1 MISTISLTSVNSFKQ
16 PTELKCDKEVVL
28 VYGLNGSGK
37 TTTSSY
43 LYDLS
48 DPAFSA
54 CRIETTQDIEIL
66 TYNQKFVEDSFYEN
80 GSLRGVFTLSK
91 ENKVVK
97 AQVSQIEGEIEN
109 LLRDCVKAREEQE
122 KSISN
127 LTLAEN
133 QARESVW
140 EVKTKYAG
148 GDRVLEFCLTG
159 LQRKEKL
166 FDYLNALQIDG
177 EPNPPDIL
185 QLKERAS
192 ALMSE
197 DAEAVVEFVELE
209 SFDLPHEQIEVFGR
223 AVSGGSDGPVAT
235 VIEGLGNSDWVSR
248 GLKFLD
254 EEKGYPLQC
263 PFCQVSS
270 LNESLLASIKAVFD
284 ESYDRDKGTVNQ
296 IVSEYKS
303 LIEILNPLQDFDKRF
318 WTDADRDLYLSR
330 YKELTA
336 GLQGNLA
343 KAIRKQSAMATVIS
357 VEALSDVV
365 DRINDVI
372 RAVNKRVNAHNFDIL
387 NKARVKSEIKKQFW
401 LFMRQKYSGVIDSFR
416 KRMAQ
421 GQKNVDDRREVVKQH
436 DLQLDE
442 LNSKLLTLRS
452 QTVNIDS
459 AIDSINSRL
468 SDLGISGFTIQKY
481 NDDMYRLARVGMDAS
496 VFKTL
501 SEGEKTIISFLYFIE
516 RCHGVIDPAQAMK
529 PKVVVIDD
537 PISSLSQQYVFNI
550 GQYIKR
556 EFVNNTSYAQV
567 IVLTHSLYFF
577 YELTFTKKVDRDA
590 RQSLYRIR
598 KDAIGST
605 FCRMRYEEIQN
616 DYQTYWSVV
625 KNPNENSALI
635 ANCMRNII
643 EHFFAFVRKYD
654 YNNVFQ
660 LPALAEDKFQSF
672 NRYMNRESHSLGQNI
687 FDIKE
692 FDYGVFIDGLRAVFE
707 ETGYPDHYKAMM
719 K

>member
-1 MISTISLTSVNSFKQ
+1 MISTITLTSVNSFKQ

-43 LYDLS
+43 LYDPS
-48 DPAFSA
+48 DPAFSE

-97 AQVSQIEGEIEN
+97 AKVSQIEGEIEK
-109 LLRDCVKAREEQE
+109 LQRDCVKAREEQE
-122 KSISN
+122 KAISI
-127 LTLAEN
+127 LKLAEN

-140 EVKTKYAG
+140 EIKTKYAG
-148 GDRVLEFCLTG
+148 GDRVLEFCLSG

-185 QLKERAS
+185 QLKERATV
-192 ALMSE
+192 LMSE
-197 DAEAVVEFVELE
+197 DAETVVEYVELE
-209 SFDLPHEQIEVFGR
+209 SFDLPNDQIEVLGR

-235 VIEGLGNSDWVSR
+235 VIEELGNSDWVSR

-284 ESYDRDKGTVNQ
+284 ESYDRDKDTVNR
-296 IVSEYKS
+296 IVLEYRS
-303 LIEILNPLQDFDKRF
+303 LLENANYLQDFDKRF
-318 WTDADRDLYLSR
+318 WTEADKDLYLSR

-343 KAIRKQSAMATVIS
+343 KAISKQSAMTTIIS
-357 VEALSDVV
+357 VEVVTDVV
-365 DRINDVI
+365 NGINDVI
-372 RAVNKRVNAHNFDIL
+372 RDVNKRIKTHNHDIM
-387 NKARVKSEIKKQFW
+387 NKAKVRSEIKKQFW
-401 LFMRQKYSGVIDSFR
+401 LFMRQQYSGVIDSFR

-421 GQKNVDDRREVVKQH
+421 GQKNVDDRNEEVKRL
-436 DLQLDE
+436 DLQLAD
-442 LNSKLLTLRS
+442 LNSKLLALRG

-459 AIDSINSRL
+459 AIYSINNRL

-481 NDDMYRLARVGMDAS
+481 KDDMYQLARDGMNSS

-516 RCHGVIDPAQAMK
+516 RCHGIIDPAQAMK
-529 PKVVVIDD
+529 PKVIVIDD
-537 PISSLSQQYVFNI
+537 PISSLSQQYVFNV
-550 GQYIKR
+550 GQYIKK

-577 YELTFTKKVDRDA
+577 YELTFTKKVDRDG

-598 KDAIGST
+598 KDSIGSV

-625 KNPNENSALI
+625 KDPNDNPALI

-660 LPALAEDKFQSF
+660 LPALAEDRFQSF

-692 FDYGVFIDGLRAVFE
+692 FDYGVFLDGLRAVFE